1 MSFMKFQ
8 FEFPSAFL
16 SPIRCVA
23 IAFGLLQVGIASTP
37 ALAAD
42 PPKNMSGTSD
52 SQSKYELKP
61 EHGPWLVFAMSF
73 DGYNAKSQA
82 EQLATELRR
91 DFNLSAYSMAKK
103 LDFTQPITG
112 AGIDPNGNDRKM
124 KFRERKVVD
133 GYAVLVGDFDSIDSS
148 AITETLA
155 KIKRISP
162 KALAS
167 TVSDQ
172 QDFSRTNSVPVNSW
186 RDFLKTKYEGT
197 EKLGPMSNAFTTRN
211 PLLPED
217 YYKTPEVDK
226 FVKKLNE
233 EKAHSEFNLL
243 GCPGKFTVRV
253 AVFSGE
259 DRAVGGWGG
268 ANSRSNIDDQKVSQL
283 EIAAERAAL
292 ATKALRRAGYEAYQ
306 FHDRTQSIV
315 TVGSFSELGKN
326 DQRNRFVYDPNIQQI
341 VARFGA
347 PSQKIQATKYGMT
360 QTPRILFDLVDQKQI
375 PEINEGSEK
384 SKLKWFAKYS
394 IPFDVKPTP
403 MAVPKP
409 ASSSIY
415 SGSLLGKDRR

>member
-1 MSFMKFQ
+1 MKFQ

-23 IAFGLLQVGIASTP
+23 MAIGLLHVGISSTP
-37 ALAAD
+37 LLAD
-42 PPKNMSGTSD
+42 EPQKNIGGKSD

-103 LDFTQPITG
+103 LDFTQPIAG
-112 AGIDPNGNDRKM
+112 AGIDTNGNNRKM

-133 GYAVLVGDFDSIDSS
+133 GYAVLVGDFDSIDSP

-155 KIKRISP
+155 KVKRVSP
-162 KALAS
+162 KVLA
-167 TVSDQ
+167 TTLADP
-172 QDFSRTNSVPVNSW
+172 QDFSQSNSVPVNSW

-268 ANSRSNIDDQKVSQL
+268 ANSHSNIDNQKVSQL

-292 ATKALRRAGYEAYQ
+292 ATRALRRAGYEAYQ

-315 TVGSFSELGKN
+315 TVGSFNELGKN
-326 DQRNRFVYDPNIQQI
+326 DQRNRFAYDPNIQQI

-375 PEINEGSEK
+375 PELIEGSEK

-409 ASSSIY
+409 AASSIY